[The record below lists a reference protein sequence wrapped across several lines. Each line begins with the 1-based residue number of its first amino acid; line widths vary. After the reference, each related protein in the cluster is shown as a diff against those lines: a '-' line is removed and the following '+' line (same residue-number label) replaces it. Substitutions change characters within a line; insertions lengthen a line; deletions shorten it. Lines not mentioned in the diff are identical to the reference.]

1 MDKFFYLIFQYH
13 APLHQHSYSPY
24 SSLYI
29 SQGAGKENLLY
40 NQTYFLLV
48 IILSFLVT

>member
-1 MDKFFYLIFQYH
+1 MHPYISIH
-13 APLHQHSYSPY
+13 ILHTV

-29 SQGAGKENLLY
+29 SQGVGKENLLY

>member
-1 MDKFFYLIFQYH
+1 MDKFFYLILQHH

-40 NQTYFLLV
+40 NQNLLLLV
-48 IILSFLVT
+48 IILSILVT